1 MMAEAEYITLRQAAR
16 LGGYR
21 NREAL
26 YRAVRTG
33 RLRAIKP
40 QGGVLLTTRAWLAD
54 YRAGRYHRT
63 AADSGEKGRGS
74 P

>member
-1 MMAEAEYITLRQAAR
+1 MAEEEEYITLRHAAR

-21 NREAL
+21 NKDAL

-63 AADSGEKGRGS
+63 AAESGESGEG
-74 P
+74 